1 MKNYP
6 QVYVKNS
13 FEAAETYCRAFG
25 AEKTLELINED
36 NTEYEHCELSVNG
49 EFFLALSEAQN
60 PCDVSIVHK
69 NRWDTM
75 TFNAF
80 EMGTVEAVDKA
91 FQVLSDG
98 GIVLEPLHELPW
110 SKRCATIIDQFGVCW
125 WISI

>member
-60 PCDVSIVHK
+60 PCDVSVVHK
-69 NRWDTM
+69 NRWEIGR
-75 TFNAF
+75 AH
-80 EMGTVEAVDKA
+80 V
-91 FQVLSDG
+91 
-98 GIVLEPLHELPW
+98 
-110 SKRCATIIDQFGVCW
+110 
-125 WISI
+125 